1 MTNEIIYMIFMGTL
15 ITLIGLAVLNSVKG
29 LARWLLLAVLAVLAI
44 IIAGYMYV
52 VFSSGHYAVS

>member
-1 MTNEIIYMIFMGTL
+1 MIFMGTL